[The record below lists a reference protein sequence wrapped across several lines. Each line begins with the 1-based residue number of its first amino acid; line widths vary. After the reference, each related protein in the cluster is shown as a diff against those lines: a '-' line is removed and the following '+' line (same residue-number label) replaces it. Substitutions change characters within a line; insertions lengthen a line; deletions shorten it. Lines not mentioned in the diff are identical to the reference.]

1 MWPTIAR
8 ARRRLTGE
16 PLPGESAETDEPR
29 LEDVVI
35 IFGAGEMYQLREA
48 LEELLGES
56 VDRPDTPA
64 TFERALETYLSLRGA
79 PGTPTVLRRPA
90 LLSTP
95 ESWEIHIDG
104 TDRATSRAVRSAGR
118 RGSSARDQHRLS
130 PVRDTIRAR
139 SRRVLPPLRT
149 ARTASHRR
157 ATAELPT
164 CPICY
169 RTVDDDGRLP
179 SLERHGLRVDLVH
192 HQAEHDRHPVGDD
205 DWLES
210 LRQGDRI
217 RIGKWHAPFDTVR
230 RYLVT
235 GQVDAGRNRALAH
248 DAIVTAM
255 TQLKR
260 WGPDGDI
267 FGDLPDWKAARA
279 AVVEMMERYARRRA

>member
-1 MWPTIAR
+1 MISTVC
-8 ARRRLTGE
+8 LQCG
-16 PLPGESAETDEPR
+16 
-29 LEDVVI
+29 
-35 IFGAGEMYQLREA
+35 
-48 LEELLGES
+48 
-56 VDRPDTPA
+56 TPS
-64 TFERALETYLSLRGA
+64 EQGRGA
-79 PGTPTVLRRPA
+79 FCRRC
-90 LLSTP
+90 
-95 ESWEIHIDG
+95 G
-104 TDRATSRAVRSAGR
+104 
-118 RGSSARDQHRLS
+118 
-130 PVRDTIRAR
+130 
-139 SRRVLPPLRT
+139 LPYGQPP
-149 ARTASHRR
+149 R